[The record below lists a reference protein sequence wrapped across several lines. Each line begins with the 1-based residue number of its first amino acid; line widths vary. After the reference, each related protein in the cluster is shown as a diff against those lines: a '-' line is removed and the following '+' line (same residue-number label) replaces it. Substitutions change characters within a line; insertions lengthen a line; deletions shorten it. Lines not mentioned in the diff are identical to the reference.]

1 LGLKIPKHNFEKI
14 QYFDRVLFD
23 SFFIW
28 SELIR
33 FWVPKT
39 MTRTTI
45 SQKEN
50 HMYISSIGE
59 SSSQNIRVEDHVV
72 RTYQLKIFKSVYFL
86 YFSVIGPFKFL
97 QTLYSDMSLLVLLCS
112 HWDLNLLIFYY
123 LRLISLN
130 CIFTRL
136 AIKY

>member
-1 LGLKIPKHNFEKI
+1 MGLKIPKHNFEKI

>member
-23 SFFIW
+23 SSFIW

>member
-33 FWVPKT
+33 FWVSET

-86 YFSVIGPFKFL
+86 YFSVIGTFKFL